1 MSIAFV
7 NIYLANNVV
16 VFLMYHS
23 NLGMIIGILDKF
35 ADEED
40 QLCIEQIRY
49 HKYEI
54 EQFNERK

>member
-23 NLGMIIGILDKF
+23 NLGMIIGILDKL

-40 QLCIEQIRY
+40 QLCIEETKY